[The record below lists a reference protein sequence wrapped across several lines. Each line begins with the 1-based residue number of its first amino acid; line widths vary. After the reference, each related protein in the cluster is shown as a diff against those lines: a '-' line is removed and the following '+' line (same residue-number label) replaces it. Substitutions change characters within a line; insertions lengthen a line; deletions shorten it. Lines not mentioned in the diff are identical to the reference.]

1 MPMAISRSIC
11 TSRTLAIGRKT
22 RALILAAAA
31 AAAVAGIGLLML
43 LYPAYL
49 N

>member
-1 MPMAISRSIC
+1 MAISRSIC

-31 AAAVAGIGLLML
+31 AAVAGIGLLML